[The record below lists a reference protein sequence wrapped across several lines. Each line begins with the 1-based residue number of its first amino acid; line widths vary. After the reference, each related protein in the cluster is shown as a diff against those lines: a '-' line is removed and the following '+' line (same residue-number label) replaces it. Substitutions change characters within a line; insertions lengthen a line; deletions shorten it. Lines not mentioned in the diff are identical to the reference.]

1 VKIVLADGVVADVH
15 GEGRAAGGE
24 LLGTMEFDGS
34 PAFALWL
41 LVERGRF
48 AGQAAAALHEAA
60 LEALAVGNPDE
71 AAHIAARLVAV
82 DPFEETFHELLVRAL
97 VARGD
102 RAGALTQIAACRR
115 LFMDELGIEPS
126 DAVRRAAETTRATDE
141 KRTGDRGAARAHL
154 QAGEAAIAAGAV
166 EHGLTNL
173 RQGCDAAAAC
183 GDRQLHA
190 RCLASLG
197 SALINA
203 VRGRDEEG
211 AAILTQ
217 AVSVAEDAG
226 DRPTIV
232 RALRDLGYADL
243 LMGRRA
249 GCEQR
254 LRRASSLASTDAE
267 HASILAARGMNRL
280 DMGDYAGA
288 IASLEEAMECA
299 RRAGDRRRLAWCEAF
314 IARGRLARGEID
326 EAAELLDR
334 SLAFIESEQ
343 WLIFLP
349 FPEALRGEIDLIEGD
364 TAVAAERFDHSF
376 TLACQLGDPCWEAL
390 SARNL
395 ALLHLERDEHELSLH
410 WMDEARTR
418 CTRLPDRYVW
428 MQGHVID
435 TSIKVALDSGETE
448 QARRLIR
455 LLRALASRAEMRE
468 LVVRALLHA
477 ARVGEDGALESARL
491 LGAGIDNPS
500 LHELLAQPHGSL

>member
-1 VKIVLADGVVADVH
+1 MATTIRLLGDPAILRDGEEAATPRGHKAWALLAYLLLSERPPTRRQLAELLFADAADPLGTLRWNLAELRRALDGSVIEGDPVKIVLADGVVADVH
-15 GEGRAAGGE
+15 GEGSAAGGE

-34 PAFALWL
+34 PAFASWL

-71 AAHIAARLVAV
+71 AAQIAARLVAV

-102 RAGALTQIAACRR
+102 RAGALTQVAACRR
-115 LFMDELGIEPS
+115 LFVDELGIEPS
-126 DAVRRAAETTRATDE
+126 DALRRAAETTPATDE

-183 GDRQLHA
+183 GDRELHA

-217 AVSVAEDAG
+217 AVLVAEEAG

-243 LMGRRA
+243 LLGRRA
-249 GCEQR
+249 GCRAAAQAREQPR
-254 LRRASSLASTDAE
+254 EHRRRARVDPRRPRHEPPRHGRLPRRDRVARGGDGVR
-267 HASILAARGMNRL
+267 AARGRPASGRL
-280 DMGDYAGA
+280 VRGVHRARPPR
-288 IASLEEAMECA
+288 A
-299 RRAGDRRRLAWCEAF
+299 RRDRRGRRRSST
-314 IARGRLARGEID
+314 ARS
-326 EAAELLDR
+326 R
-334 SLAFIESEQ
+334 SSS
-343 WLIFLP
+343 P
-349 FPEALRGEIDLIEGD
+349 
-364 TAVAAERFDHSF
+364 S
-376 TLACQLGDPCWEAL
+376 
-390 SARNL
+390 
-395 ALLHLERDEHELSLH
+395 
-410 WMDEARTR
+410 
-418 CTRLPDRYVW
+418 
-428 MQGHVID
+428 
-435 TSIKVALDSGETE
+435 SG
-448 QARRLIR
+448 
-455 LLRALASRAEMRE
+455 
-468 LVVRALLHA
+468 
-477 ARVGEDGALESARL
+477 
-491 LGAGIDNPS
+491 
-500 LHELLAQPHGSL
+500 